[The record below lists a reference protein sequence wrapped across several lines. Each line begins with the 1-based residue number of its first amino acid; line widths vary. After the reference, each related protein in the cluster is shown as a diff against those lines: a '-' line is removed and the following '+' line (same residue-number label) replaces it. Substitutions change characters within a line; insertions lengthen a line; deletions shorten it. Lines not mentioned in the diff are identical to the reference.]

1 MYSERLTSARLLMR
15 IMTMMNV
22 SKYSRLEVLVLDKDE
37 VNVAPVEPGAADPR
51 PGSGDAA
58 DPRPVERVPARLAAG
73 RAALGTTLVRILDV
87 DDCNFVDMRR
97 LRRQAPTLVRVGR
110 RAVHFVIFVVDVVAI
125 AIFVVVASVAVI
137 FVIVVVVV
145 AIFVVVAGVAVIF
158 VIVVVVV
165 AIFVVVFVVVVTF
178 VVVVVVVV
186 IFVVVVVVVV
196 VERRSVEVAE
206 PQRRLAVVVAAA
218 DAELGVTSLLAPH
231 PVVVVDVT
239 VRLGDVIRGDV
250 IRVLVALVAA
260 AVALQTTITR
270 PSNLAGPSITSSP
283 LSSLHR
289 HALMS
294 KFH

>member
-1 MYSERLTSARLLMR
+1 VYSERLTSARLLMR

-51 PGSGDAA
+51 P
-58 DPRPVERVPARLAAG
+58 VERVPARLAAG

-87 DDCNFVDMRR
+87 DDCYFVDLRR
-97 LRRQAPTLVRVGR
+97 LRRQAPTLVRLGR

-165 AIFVVVFVVVVTF
+165 
-178 VVVVVVVV
+178 V
-186 IFVVVVVVVV
+186 ILVVVVVVVV

-270 PSNLAGPSITSSP
+270 PSNLAGQLITSSP
-283 LSSLHR
+283 
-289 HALMS
+289 AYIVMP
-294 KFH
+294 

>member
-1 MYSERLTSARLLMR
+1 
-15 IMTMMNV
+15 MNV

-37 VNVAPVEPGAADPR
+37 VNVAPVEPG
-51 PGSGDAA
+51 AA

-87 DDCNFVDMRR
+87 DDCYFVDLRR
-97 LRRQAPTLVRVGR
+97 LRCQAPTLVRVGR
-110 RAVHFVIFVVDVVAI
+110 RAVHFVIFVVDVV
-125 AIFVVVASVAVI
+125 VI
-137 FVIVVVVV
+137 
-145 AIFVVVAGVAVIF
+145 AIFVVVAGVA
-158 VIVVVVV
+158 
-165 AIFVVVFVVVVTF
+165 
-178 VVVVVVVV
+178 V

-218 DAELGVTSLLAPH
+218 DTELGVTSLLAPH

-270 PSNLAGPSITSSP
+270 PSNLAGQLITSSP
-283 LSSLHR
+283 
-289 HALMS
+289 AYIVMP
-294 KFH
+294 